1 MGEIAIREVIFMKLL
16 VMSDTHGDISFWEH
30 VRNFIEESDYVIHA
44 GDVLYHGPRNPLPS
58 GYNPPKLAELI
69 NNSKP
74 FFIAKGNCDAEVDQL
89 VLSYPIA
96 SPYILLYFDPL
107 KILVTHGEDKEE
119 KDLWNMAEKYDVN
132 ILIFGHIH
140 TPVLKKEKN
149 RILLNPGSPS
159 LPKVPHKTIAL
170 IDGKKISILD
180 IFNKNELYSL
190 EV

>member
-1 MGEIAIREVIFMKLL
+1 MGGEFMRIL
-16 VMSDTHGDISFWEH
+16 VMSDTHGDTTFWEYIKELLE
-30 VRNFIEESDYVIHA
+30 RSDYVIHA

-74 FFIAKGNCDAEVDQL
+74 FFIAKGNCDADVDQL
-89 VLSYPIA
+89 VLKYPIA
-96 SPYILLYFDPL
+96 SPYIFLYFEPF
-107 KILVTHGEDKEE
+107 KILVTHGEDKREE
-119 KDLWNMAEKYDVN
+119 DLWDMAEKYNVD

-149 RILLNPGSPS
+149 RIILNPGSPS
-159 LPKVPHKTIAL
+159 LSKTPNKTVAL
-170 IDGKKISILD
+170 IQDNKIAIID
-180 IFNKNELYSL
+180 ITDKTELYSL